1 MTLKPMRATRVGNK
15 ITNKLADYKIKSGI
29 FFVAVEWIG
38 LWKKYGDYFFFAIVK
53 ELLNGFTVDQ
63 FMLKILIA
71 VGWTLKIET
80 RLEIH
85 KFVIELGVV
94 DYIHR

>member
-1 MTLKPMRATRVGNK
+1 MA
-15 ITNKLADYKIKSGI
+15 ITS
-29 FFVAVEWIG
+29 
-38 LWKKYGDYFFFAIVK
+38 FFAIVK

-94 DYIHR
+94 NNIQSL